1 MKRIANKVLSCILA
15 LTMVVSM
22 VPSQA
27 FATDVEDEA
36 ETDSVLA
43 GCFDVEFEAEDGTEQ
58 TEASDSGV
66 YDDVAG
72 EESAARNASLQSANF
87 EFSSL
92 SGRVIDS
99 GGRGVS
105 GVSVQIYNLNEN
117 VVLTA
122 CTTGSDGAWRSVE
135 YDVIGGYTYTIRYY
149 KTGYEFSENMPPRG

>member
-58 TEASDSGV
+58 TEASDSGRHFHEK
-66 YDDVAG
+66 DPTSD
-72 EESAARNASLQSANF
+72 
-87 EFSSL
+87 
-92 SGRVIDS
+92 DS
-99 GGRGVS
+99 GFRAY
-105 GVSVQIYNLNEN
+105 I
-117 VVLTA
+117 
-122 CTTGSDGAWRSVE
+122 
-135 YDVIGGYTYTIRYY
+135 
-149 KTGYEFSENMPPRG
+149 